1 MGKNCLPPVFCM
13 FRLIGLAAAIAAV
26 TLPAFGRDLDKRY
39 KDSPLRG
46 WFALLANGKG
56 LYTSWTTSAG
66 RSC

>member
-1 MGKNCLPPVFCM
+1 M

-56 LYTSWTTSAG
+56 LYCSWTT
-66 RSC
+66 